1 MPSSSSSGS
10 RRVVN
15 TQACVVEDLQR
26 RLKEA
31 QNRSLGMPVK
41 GQERSIVGV
50 LGEFYRRR
58 TANPNELTVP
68 GLVGGC
74 ACARVSTGCLGVYH
88 DHQAGAPKSRDLT
101 RAPQKKPRAR
111 DAHLRDRIRAHRT
124 WENACRR
131 LDSGTLSPEKQ
142 LTTPETRDPRAI
154 RE

>member
-74 ACARVSTGCLGVYH
+74 ACARVAWC
-88 DHQAGAPKSRDLT
+88 QRGALVSIMT
-101 RAPQKKPRAR
+101 
-111 DAHLRDRIRAHRT
+111 IRQVHR
-124 WENACRR
+124 RV
-131 LDSGTLSPEKQ
+131 GT
-142 LTTPETRDPRAI
+142 
-154 RE
+154 